1 MGNKCTSTIN
11 VNNPINILDNI
22 PATCY
27 VSVAGYNYIIYYPTL
42 QEAYKFGEAFID
54 SPLYTSNPRIG
65 SNIIKKPHIKRY
77 VLYCKKI

>member
-1 MGNKCTSTIN
+1 MGNKCTSNIN

-54 SPLYTSNPRIG
+54 SP
-65 SNIIKKPHIKRY
+65 
-77 VLYCKKI
+77 